1 MSNPDGLDLK
11 AFGNRLDALE
21 VRVAF
26 QDETIET
33 LNTTITEQWAKIDAL
48 TRQLLALNERM
59 AEAETQ
65 LPRTPNEPP
74 PHY

>member
-11 AFGNRLDALE
+11 AFGNRLDTLE

-26 QDETIET
+26 QDDTIET

-59 AEAETQ
+59 AETETQ